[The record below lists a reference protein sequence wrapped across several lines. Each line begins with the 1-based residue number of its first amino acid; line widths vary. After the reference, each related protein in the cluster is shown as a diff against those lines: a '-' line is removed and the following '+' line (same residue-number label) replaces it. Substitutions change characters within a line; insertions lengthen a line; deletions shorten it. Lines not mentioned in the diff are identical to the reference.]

1 MTNYPSMQRF
11 ATTANSNLQA
21 FQSMAEIML
30 SASERLAA
38 LNVEAARSFCAFAAS
53 QTLPINGEE
62 LRDRL
67 TGKGN
72 GNTQNQGLEQ
82 AAEYLRNVNEV
93 CLRTQSEVAELSTQH
108 LNEISNSMSSLFGEV
123 GAMMPTGSMGTL
135 LKPAPTQE
143 KRKAA

>member
-1 MTNYPSMQRF
+1 MTNYPSMQRLT
-11 ATTANSNLQA
+11 ATANSNLQA

-30 SASERLAA
+30 NASERLAA

-53 QTLPINGEE
+53 QKFPANGEE

-67 TGKGN
+67 AGKGN
-72 GNTQNQGLEQ
+72 AQDHGLEQ

-123 GAMMPTGSMGTL
+123 GSMMSTGSQSTL
-135 LKPAPTQE
+135 LKPAPVQE
-143 KRKAA
+143 KRKVA

>member
-1 MTNYPSMQRF
+1 MTNYPSMQRLT
-11 ATTANSNLQA
+11 ATANSSLQA

-30 SASERLAA
+30 NASERLAA
-38 LNVEAARSFCAFAAS
+38 LNVEAARSVCAFAAS
-53 QTLPINGEE
+53 QKFPANGDE

-67 TGKGN
+67 AGKGN
-72 GNTQNQGLEQ
+72 AQDQSLEQ

-93 CLRTQSEVAELSTQH
+93 CLRTQSEFAELSTQH

-123 GAMMPTGSMGTL
+123 GAMMSTESQNAL
-135 LKPAPTQE
+135 LKPAPVQE